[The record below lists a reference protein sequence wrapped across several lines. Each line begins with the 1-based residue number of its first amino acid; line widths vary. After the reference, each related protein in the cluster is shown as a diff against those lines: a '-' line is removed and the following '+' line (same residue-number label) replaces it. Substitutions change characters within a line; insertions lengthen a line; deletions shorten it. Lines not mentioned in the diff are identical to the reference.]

1 MEGLL
6 HNRVI
11 NIGLTKRKT
20 FQQPKGYEGVS
31 NVDTYRKEHSRQ
43 REAKFSK
50 QEEAAC
56 SEQQRARKSS
66 QLDSRKVVRKE
77 E

>member
-6 HNRVI
+6 HNTV

-31 NVDTYRKEHSRQ
+31 NVDTYREEHSRQ

-56 SEQQRARKSS
+56 SE
-66 QLDSRKVVRKE
+66 
-77 E
+77 

>member
-6 HNRVI
+6 HNTVI

-20 FQQPKGYEGVS
+20 FRQPKGYEGVS
-31 NVDTYRKEHSRQ
+31 NVDTYREEHSRE

-56 SEQQRARKSS
+56 SK
-66 QLDSRKVVRKE
+66 
-77 E
+77 